1 MNSKRGM
8 FLTLFSVVML
18 FSMVST
24 VSGLVIE
31 EIVFFH
37 DMDVNG
43 HPIEQLDFYQDTD
56 VVMLWVNMTD
66 IHVNDTI
73 TFEWQNPAGEMY
85 TTQEWI
91 APSWIETTPSYS
103 MFEEIEIMG
112 DPAENMLGMWN
123 VKISIGDEWHWW
135 SFSLNGGTAD
145 GSSATVSTDYMAI
158 TDVTKPTSYTPGENV
173 TLTITVD
180 YSYTVETA
188 VAPSVWNNNTWT
200 FIATV
205 EDTLVGTGTKTY
217 DLEFMADEAG
227 TAYYAIA
234 YFVEDENIIYDENHG
249 IVPFV
254 LESDGDQSTIPSLDK
269 IDLPSNIDVDEI
281 KNQIN
286 DYIGYG
292 LDFIENI
299 EVPDE
304 LKDVE
309 DTIKEKTGIP
319 GYPVDSI
326 LVGTALLGLYL
337 RRRKSILTQQ

>member
-1 MNSKRGM
+1 MNAKQGM

-24 VSGLVIE
+24 VSGLVIR

-66 IHVNDTI
+66 IQVNDTI
-73 TFEWQNPAGEMY
+73 TFEWRNPAGEMY

-91 APSWIETTPSYS
+91 APSWIGSTPSYS

-112 DPAENMLGMWN
+112 DPAENMLGMWD
-123 VKISIGDEWHWW
+123 VKISVGDEWHWW
-135 SFSLNGGTAD
+135 SFSLNGGTAN
-145 GSSATVSTDYMAI
+145 GSSATSTDYMAI
-158 TDVTKPTSYTPGENV
+158 TDVKKPTSYTPGENV

-180 YSYTVETA
+180 YSFASETD

-200 FIATV
+200 FIATE
-205 EDTLVGTGTKTY
+205 EDTLVGTGTNTY

-234 YFVEDENIIYDENHG
+234 YFVEDGNIIYDENHG

-254 LESDGDQSTIPSLDK
+254 LESDGGQSTIPSLDN

-299 EVPDE
+299 EIPDE

-319 GYPVDSI
+319 GYPVDS
-326 LVGTALLGLYL
+326 LLAGAALLGLYL
-337 RRRKSILTQQ
+337 RKKR